1 MVQREWVE
9 KDFYKELGV
18 ASDASDSEIKSVAR
32 KLMAENHPDRNP
44 NNPVAEERYKAV
56 GEAKDVL
63 LDKAKRKEYDE
74 TRRLFANGGRRFN
87 GGGGGGNFGG
97 FGGDGAEFNLGDLFD
112 AAPQTGGANIGDL
125 FGGLFGRGAQQP
137 RPSRPRRGN
146 DLETETELSFLE
158 ATKGVAMPLR
168 LTSPAPCT
176 NCHGSGA
183 RPGTSPKVCPNCN
196 GAGVINRNQGAFGFS
211 EPCTECRGTGSIIE
225 EPCDECGGKGAT
237 TRTRTINVRI
247 PPGVEDGQRIRLA
260 GQGEAGLR
268 GAPSGDLFVTVH
280 VRPDKVFGR
289 TGDDL
294 TVTVPVSFHELALG
308 TTLSVPTL
316 EGKVGVRVPKGTSD
330 GRILRVRGRGVPKRA
345 GGHGDL
351 LVTVKVAVPPTSK
364 AKPPRRSRPT
374 PRPSGQAGSTRGPD
388 GPVRDEQE
396 GRRSHLPD
404 LGRRGARGHARP
416 DAADLRPAW
425 PGQSAA

>member
-1 MVQREWVE
+1 MAQREWVE

-18 ASDASDSEIKSVAR
+18 SSDASDKEIKTAYR
-32 KLMAENHPDRNP
+32 KLASELHPDKNP
-44 NNPVAEERYKAV
+44 AGAERFKAV
-56 GEAKDVL
+56 SEANSVLSDEAK
-63 LDKAKRKEYDE
+63 KKEYDE
-74 TRRLFANGGRRFN
+74 TRRLFANGGFGRGRFGA

-97 FGGDGAEFNLGDLFD
+97 FGGDGVEFNLGDLFD
-112 AAPQTGGANIGDL
+112 AAGQTGGANIGDL

-146 DLETETELSFLE
+146 DLETETGLSFLE

-196 GAGVINRNQGAFGFS
+196 GSGVVSRNQGAFGFS
-211 EPCTECRGTGSIIE
+211 EPCTECRGSGSIIE
-225 EPCDECGGKGAT
+225 EPCDECKGTGVT

-268 GAPSGDLFVTVH
+268 GAPSGDLYVTVH

-289 TGDDL
+289 DGDDL
-294 TVTVPVSFHELALG
+294 TVTRSRQFPRTRFGHNAFG
-308 TTLSVPTL
+308 ADA
-316 EGKVGVRVPKGTSD
+316 GGQ
-330 GRILRVRGRGVPKRA
+330 GRRPGAQGHLRRPHPAGAWAWGAQAFRRPRRPAGDRQGRGAAEPRGRGGRGA
-345 GGHGDL
+345 GGLREGG
-351 LVTVKVAVPPTSK
+351 AVQ
-364 AKPPRRSRPT
+364 RVRP
-374 PRPSGQAGSTRGPD
+374 AG
-388 GPVRDEQE
+388 E
-396 GRRSHLPD
+396 
-404 LGRRGARGHARP
+404 LGRVVMRARRKN
-416 DAADLRPAW
+416 RRR
-425 PGQSAA
+425 

>member
-1 MVQREWVE
+1 MAQREWVE

-18 ASDASDSEIKSVAR
+18 SSDASADEIKRAYR
-32 KLMAENHPDRNP
+32 KLARDLHPDTNSDP
-44 NNPVAEERYKAV
+44 SAAERFKAV
-56 GEAKDVL
+56 SEAHSVL
-63 LDKAKRKEYDE
+63 SDTAKRKEYDE
-74 TRRLFANGGRRFN
+74 TRRLFAGGGRGRFS
-87 GGGGGGNFGG
+87 GGNFGG
-97 FGGDGAEFNLGDLFD
+97 FGGDGAEFNLNDLFD
-112 AAPQTGGANIGDL
+112 AAGQTGGANIGDL
-125 FGGLFGRGAQQP
+125 FGGLFGRGAQP

-146 DLETETELSFLE
+146 DLETETELSFME

-196 GAGVINRNQGAFGFS
+196 GSGVVSRNQGAFGFS
-211 EPCTECRGTGSIIE
+211 EPCTECRGSGSIIE
-225 EPCDECGGKGAT
+225 HPCDECQGTGVT

-268 GAPSGDLFVTVH
+268 GAPSGDLYVTVH
-280 VRPDKVFGR
+280 VKSDKVFGR
-289 TGDDL
+289 DGDDL
-294 TVTVPVSFHELALG
+294 TVTVPVAFHELALG

-330 GRILRVRGRGVPKRA
+330 GRILRVRGRGVPKRS

-351 LVTVKVAVPPTSK
+351 LVTVKVAVPPNLEGEAQDALEAYAK
-364 AKPPRRSRPT
+364 AERASGFDPRAGW
-374 PRPSGQAGSTRGPD
+374 SGT
-388 GPVRDEQE
+388 
-396 GRRSHLPD
+396 
-404 LGRRGARGHARP
+404 
-416 DAADLRPAW
+416 
-425 PGQSAA
+425 

>member
-1 MVQREWVE
+1 MAQREWVE

-18 ASDASDSEIKSVAR
+18 SSDASADEIKRAYR
-32 KLMAENHPDRNP
+32 KLARDLHPDTNSDP
-44 NNPVAEERYKAV
+44 GAAERFKAV
-56 GEAKDVL
+56 SEAHSVL
-63 LDKAKRKEYDE
+63 SDPAKRKEYDE
-74 TRRLFANGGRRFN
+74 TRRLFA
-87 GGGGGGNFGG
+87 GGGFGRGRFSGGNFSG
-97 FGGDGAEFNLGDLFD
+97 FGGEGAEFNLNDLFD
-112 AAPQTGGANIGDL
+112 AAGQTGGANIGDL
-125 FGGLFGRGAQQP
+125 FGGLFGRGAQP

-146 DLETETELSFLE
+146 DLETETELSFME

-196 GAGVINRNQGAFGFS
+196 GSGVVSRNQGAFGFS
-211 EPCTECRGTGSIIE
+211 EPCTECRGSGSIIE
-225 EPCDECGGKGAT
+225 HPCEECGGNGAI

-268 GAPSGDLFVTVH
+268 GAPSGDLYVTVH

-289 TGDDL
+289 DGDDL
-294 TVTVPVSFHELALG
+294 TVSVPVAFHELALG

-330 GRILRVRGRGVPKRA
+330 GRILRVRGRGVPKRS

-351 LVTVKVAVPPTSK
+351 LVTVKVAVPPDLEGEAQEALEAYAK
-364 AKPPRRSRPT
+364 AERASGFDPR
-374 PRPSGQAGSTRGPD
+374 AGWA
-388 GPVRDEQE
+388 
-396 GRRSHLPD
+396 
-404 LGRRGARGHARP
+404 GA
-416 DAADLRPAW
+416 
-425 PGQSAA
+425 

>member
-1 MVQREWVE
+1 MAQREWVE

-18 ASDASDSEIKSVAR
+18 SSDASAKEIKGAYR
-32 KLMAENHPDRNP
+32 KLASELHPDKNP
-44 NNPVAEERYKAV
+44 AGADRFKAV
-56 GEAKDVL
+56 SEAYSVL
-63 LDKAKRKEYDE
+63 SDEAKRKEYDE
-74 TRRLFANGGRRFN
+74 TRRLFA
-87 GGGGGGNFGG
+87 GGGFGRGRYSGGGSGGGNFGG
-97 FGGDGAEFNLGDLFD
+97 FGGDGAEFNLNDLFD
-112 AAPQTGGANIGDL
+112 AAGQTGGANIGDL

-146 DLETETELSFLE
+146 DLETETELSFME

-211 EPCTECRGTGSIIE
+211 EPCTECRGSGSIIE
-225 EPCDECGGKGAT
+225 QPCDECKGTGVT

-268 GAPSGDLFVTVH
+268 GAPSGDLYVTVH
-280 VRPDKVFGR
+280 VKPDKVFGR
-289 TGDDL
+289 DGNDL
-294 TVTVPVSFHELALG
+294 TVTVPVSFTELALG
-308 TTLSVPTL
+308 ATLSVPTL

-330 GRILRVRGRGVPKRA
+330 GRILRVRGRGVPKRS

-351 LVTVKVAVPPTSK
+351 LVTVKVAVPPKIEGEAAEALEAYAK
-364 AKPPRRSRPT
+364 AERASGFDPR
-374 PRPSGQAGSTRGPD
+374 AGWA
-388 GPVRDEQE
+388 
-396 GRRSHLPD
+396 
-404 LGRRGARGHARP
+404 GA
-416 DAADLRPAW
+416 
-425 PGQSAA
+425 